1 MTYEELNEKIDELRG
16 TYNAF
21 AIAIDGMAGAGKTI
35 LAAHLSKK
43 YGAPVVH
50 LDDFRLPLAERAK
63 GWEAVPAGDIDFER
77 FEEEI
82 VAPWLGKRP
91 LVYTTVDPVT
101 GEMLDRR
108 ALPDGQMFIFEGTY
122 VMHPMIRDF
131 YDLRLFV
138 RVGEAEQSR
147 RLAAAAKIG
156 ADRGENVDNTNE
168 DAVPDARRL
177 ALERAYF
184 DAYMTEALADG
195 VIDGEVPIPQQ

>member
-1 MTYEELNEKIDELRG
+1 MTYEELFEKIEELRG

-21 AIAIDGMAGAGKTI
+21 AVAIDGMTGAGKTT
-35 LAAHLSKK
+35 LAAYLSKK
-43 YGAPVVH
+43 YGAPVLH
-50 LDDFRLPLAERAK
+50 LDDFRLPPAERAK
-63 GWEAVPAGDIDFER
+63 GWETLPGGDMDFER

-82 VAPWLGKRP
+82 VAPWMEKRP

-122 VMHPMIRDF
+122 VLHPMIRDF

-138 RVGEAEQSR
+138 RVGEAEQ
-147 RLAAAAKIG
+147 
-156 ADRGENVDNTNE
+156 
-168 DAVPDARRL
+168 ARRL
-177 ALERAYF
+177 AEAGRGADAEQLKTRLSLERAYF

-195 VIDGEVPIPQQ
+195 VIDGEIPLPTASSET

>member
-1 MTYEELNEKIDELRG
+1 MTYEELFEKIEELRG

-21 AIAIDGMAGAGKTI
+21 AVAIDGMTGAGKTT
-35 LAAHLSKK
+35 LAAYLSKK
-43 YGAPVVH
+43 YGAPVLH
-50 LDDFRLPLAERAK
+50 LDDFRLPPAERAK
-63 GWEAVPAGDIDFER
+63 GWETLPGGDMDFER

-82 VAPWLGKRP
+82 VAPWMEKRP

-122 VMHPMIRDF
+122 VLHPMIRDF

-138 RVGEAEQSR
+138 RVGEAEQ
-147 RLAAAAKIG
+147 
-156 ADRGENVDNTNE
+156 
-168 DAVPDARRL
+168 ARRL
-177 ALERAYF
+177 AEAGRGADAEQLKTRLSLERAYF

-195 VIDGEVPIPQQ
+195 IIDGEIPLPTASSET

>member
-1 MTYEELNEKIDELRG
+1 MTYDELFGKMEELRG

-21 AIAIDGMAGAGKTI
+21 AVAIDGMAGAGKTT
-35 LAAHLSKK
+35 LAAYLSKK

-50 LDDFRLPLAERAK
+50 LDDFRLPPAERPK
-63 GWEAVPAGDIDFER
+63 GWETIPGGDVDFER

-82 VAPWLGKRP
+82 VAPWMEKRP

-122 VMHPMIRDF
+122 VLHPMIRDF

-138 RVGEAEQSR
+138 RVGEAEQ
-147 RLAAAAKIG
+147 
-156 ADRGENVDNTNE
+156 
-168 DAVPDARRL
+168 ARRL
-177 ALERAYF
+177 AEAGRGADAEQLKTRLSLERTYF

-195 VIDGEVPIPQQ
+195 VIDGEIPLPTASSET